1 MSKPRLDTVPSRWQK
16 QMEETLRTSLRPIA
30 AVSGLIML
38 APSAANADLIF
49 CNQFT
54 QSIYAAI
61 AYQQQDGSWI
71 SRGWLNVDPGKC
83 ASFDSALTLKG
94 FYYRVES
101 VPYRVN
107 GRQVTGSWGNGD
119 GSFAIYENSNFQYWN
134 AQAKPLNST
143 MAPFTRNDNAVS
155 EKENLTINI
164 LLDKPTG
171 Q

>member
-1 MSKPRLDTVPSRWQK
+1 
-16 QMEETLRTSLRPIA
+16 MEETMRTSLRLIA

-54 QSIYAAI
+54 QLIYVAM
-61 AYQQQDGSWI
+61 AYQQQNGAFI
-71 SRGWLNVDPGKC
+71 SRGWLNVDPGNC
-83 ASFDSALTLKG
+83 ASFDSSLTLKG

-101 VPYRVN
+101 VPYRLN
-107 GRQVTGSWGNGD
+107 GREVTETWGNGD
-119 GSFAIYENSNFQYWN
+119 GSFAVFEKSNFQYWN